1 MFRLNQTIRNLFI
14 RLEGFVSIVLRNFFG
29 FFSQLFSLLSKL
41 LGFSQS
47 EYFVDS
53 DEVQGKKSAKTQEL
67 TETESA
73 KATVAPATTR
83 RRPDAKTDDY
93 FLNMAKQVKKS

>member
-14 RLEGFVSIVLRNFFG
+14 RLEAFVSIVLRNFFG
-29 FFSQLFSLLSKL
+29 FFSQLFGLLSQL
-41 LGFSQS
+41 LGFSKS
-47 EYFVDS
+47 EYFIES
-53 DEVQGKKSAKTQEL
+53 DQVQGKKSTKTEEL

-73 KATVAPATTR
+73 KATVAPAMTR
-83 RRPDAKTDDY
+83 RRPNPKTDDY

>member
-14 RLEGFVSIVLRNFFG
+14 RLEGFVSIVLRTFFG

-47 EYFVDS
+47 EYFVES
-53 DEVQGKKSAKTQEL
+53 NEVQGKKSAKTQEL
-67 TETESA
+67 TETASA